1 MSLAFGRWV
10 GPTECQR
17 WDRET
22 RWMSV
27 EKDGHYQLLAPGA
40 VTKVNI
46 WRLGLL
52 SFLLGISR
60 LSEAGINLKKF
71 TSRVCGR

>member
-1 MSLAFGRWV
+1 MR
-10 GPTECQR
+10 
-17 WDRET
+17 
-22 RWMSV
+22 V
-27 EKDGHYQLLAPGA
+27 EQSGHHQSLAPGA
-40 VTKVNI
+40 VTKANI